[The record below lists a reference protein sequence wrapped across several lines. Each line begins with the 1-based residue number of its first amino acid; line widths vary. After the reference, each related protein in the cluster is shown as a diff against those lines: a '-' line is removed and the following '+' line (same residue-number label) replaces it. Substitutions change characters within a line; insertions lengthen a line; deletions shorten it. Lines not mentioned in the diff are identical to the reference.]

1 MRADKRIIFPSDRD
15 IIEERTADEYRDMLL
30 SKTDGTDGVK
40 TILLNDHIVKFRVV
54 NKVLTG
60 LVKTYD
66 MNDNLI
72 SILQYVNNER
82 MGLYTKYD
90 VSGFLSCSGTYM
102 HGKCYGT
109 WKYYDENGDVIKS
122 VSYD

>member
-15 IIEERTADEYRDMLL
+15 IIEERDADEYRDNLL
-30 SKTDGTDGVK
+30 SKVDNTDGLK
-40 TILLNDHIVKFRVV
+40 NILLDGYIVKFRVSKKML
-54 NKVLTG
+54 NG

-66 MNDNLI
+66 MSGNLI

-90 VSGFLSCSGTYM
+90 VTGFISCSVTYL
-102 HGKCYGT
+102 HGRCCGT
-109 WKYYDENGDVIKS
+109 WKYYNEDGDVIKS

>member
-15 IIEERTADEYRDMLL
+15 IIEERDVDEYRDSLL
-30 SKTDGTDGVK
+30 SKVDNTDGLK
-40 TILLNDHIVKFRVV
+40 NILLDGYIVKFRVSKKML
-54 NKVLTG
+54 NG

-66 MNDNLI
+66 MSGNLI

-90 VSGFLSCSGTYM
+90 VTGFISCSGTYL
-102 HGKCYGT
+102 HGRCCGT
-109 WKYYDENGDVIKS
+109 WKYYNEDGDVIKS